1 MDYAPIKAFLVGRC
15 RKTVKEA
22 ALTSLE
28 EFNLLAEG
36 FTQGQQEE
44 WERAR
49 WQMFLLM
56 QMHPYIKQHNK
67 AKTPKDWIP
76 FEWEKSK
83 KDRKPNAPIKCKIT
97 KKEKQRLMDIVS
109 KMK

>member
-1 MDYAPIKAFLVGRC
+1 MTCEQAGR
-15 RKTVKEA
+15 
-22 ALTSLE
+22 TSMTE
-28 EFNLLAEG
+28 YLLRFKG
-36 FTQGQQEE
+36 WQQEQRIE

-76 FEWEKSK
+76 FEWEKTK

-97 KKEKQRLMDIVS
+97 KKEKQRLMDIFS